1 MSSTGSLTTK
11 ILAGSNFSDI
21 ITLPWE
27 SNIGIAYI
35 ATTDDVASGTKM
47 ELWMQSKKDPAV
59 WLPFFNPSKNAN
71 AAIDLVKDKII
82 PCSPY
87 TDGRGARAVKFKL
100 SQTQA
105 NDITLE
111 IGLVKLLYS

>member
-1 MSSTGSLTTK
+1 MAATGSRLLT
-11 ILAGSNFSDI
+11 INAGEAFSEI
-21 ITLPWE
+21 INLPWE
-27 SNIGIAYI
+27 VNMGIAYI

-59 WLPFFNPSKNAN
+59 WLPFFNPTKNAN

>member
-1 MSSTGSLTTK
+1 MSSTGSLTSE
-11 ILAGSNFSDI
+11 ILNGDLFSGI
-21 ITLPWE
+21 ILMPWE
-27 SNIGIAYI
+27 ANIGIAYI
-35 ATTDDVASGTKM
+35 ATTDNVASGTKM
-47 ELWMQSKKDPAV
+47 ELWMQSKKDPAI
-59 WLPFFNPSKNAN
+59 WLPFFNPTKNAN
-71 AAIDLVKDKII
+71 AEIDLVKDKII

-111 IGLVKLLYS
+111 IGLVKLL